1 MGILKS
7 VADFLL
13 GKDPDIFDPKG
24 TVTHKLPKKK
34 WDDWQDRYIKSDDYN
49 WRDHAGTKAD
59 AKVNEKKIV
68 FQQPHQN
75 K

>member
-1 MGILKS
+1 MGFLKS

-13 GKDPDIFDPKG
+13 GKDAEIFDPQGK
-24 TVTHKLPKKK
+24 VTHKLPKKK
-34 WDDWQDRYIKSDDYN
+34 WDAWQNKYVNSNEYN
-49 WRDHAGTKAD
+49 WRDHAGTKAN

-68 FQQPHQN
+68 FQQP